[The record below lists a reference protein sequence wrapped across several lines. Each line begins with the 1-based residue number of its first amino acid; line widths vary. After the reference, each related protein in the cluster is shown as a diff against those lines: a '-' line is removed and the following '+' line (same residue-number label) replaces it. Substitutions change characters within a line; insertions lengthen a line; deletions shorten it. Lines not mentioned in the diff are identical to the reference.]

1 MAGFCETYFQRE
13 GVLYGKVNSHSSRIL
28 WGLGLAPVRFSPT
41 KNNYSSMVNIDLGNK
56 SFETALLGGGK
67 VRGVG
72 VSVYIQYCVSVVN
85 EEPRTVLWVPK

>member
-1 MAGFCETYFQRE
+1 
-13 GVLYGKVNSHSSRIL
+13 
-28 WGLGLAPVRFSPT
+28 
-41 KNNYSSMVNIDLGNK
+41 MVNIDLGNK